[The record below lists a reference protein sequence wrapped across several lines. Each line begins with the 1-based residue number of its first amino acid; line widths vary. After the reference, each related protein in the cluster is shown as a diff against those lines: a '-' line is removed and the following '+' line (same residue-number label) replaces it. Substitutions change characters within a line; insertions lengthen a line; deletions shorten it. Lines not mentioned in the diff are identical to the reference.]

1 MKSGEV
7 TPAVF
12 TDYSKAFASTDFD
25 INVSC
30 RILSFLLIF
39 RIVAQIFSSNLSCIL
54 ETGPYGFNVRF
65 ESKDKTTEITK
76 LQDLLES
83 SQDINYLFVTWKSK
97 VLSL

>member
-39 RIVAQIFSSNLSCIL
+39 RIVAQIFLICHASWKQDRTVLM
-54 ETGPYGFNVRF
+54 YA
-65 ESKDKTTEITK
+65 SKVKTK
-76 LQDLLES
+76 LL
-83 SQDINYLFVTWKSK
+83 K
-97 VLSL
+97 

>member
-39 RIVAQIFSSNLSCIL
+39 RIVAQIFSSKQDRTVLM
-54 ETGPYGFNVRF
+54 YA
-65 ESKDKTTEITK
+65 SKVKTK
-76 LQDLLES
+76 LL
-83 SQDINYLFVTWKSK
+83 K
-97 VLSL
+97 